1 MQLIYKLAVNCL
13 PAVHQT
19 KLNTL
24 LNCFSHDVEC
34 TYDVKTYSY
43 AYVCQDNRQYIAV
56 LLVNEL
62 NADNTV
68 TQNVHELV
76 TLCVDPKH
84 RKNGYAKQLV
94 QEFIANLP
102 HDATAVVHLDAT
114 VPTYPSRR
122 QFFDLFGFEIMQSES
137 TDKIVHMQLSH
148 EACVAL

>member
-1 MQLIYKLAVNCL
+1 MHLIYKLAVNCL
-13 PAVHQT
+13 PVVHQT

-56 LLVNEL
+56 LLVNEVKE
-62 NADNTV
+62 DNTK
-68 TQNVHELV
+68 TENVHEVV

-84 RKNGYAKQLV
+84 RKNGYAKQLL
-94 QEFIANLP
+94 QEFITNLP
-102 HDATAVVHLDAT
+102 HDATAVVHLNAT
-114 VPTYPSRR
+114 VPAYESRR
-122 QFFDLFGFEIMQSES
+122 QFFDWFGFKTMQSDS
-137 TDKIVHMQLSH
+137 TDKIVQMQLSR